1 MNNRKIKVWPFIA
14 GTMFAG
20 VMFTT
25 MGLIIEVVGLDMLP
39 IKYLGLA
46 GLAVAFL
53 LFLIFGFFF
62 LIPNAAKNIVKYVAR
77 TVGVLLAISLVLVD
91 AVGIQMVNKFEETMQ
106 NVVENTK
113 PKEDDT
119 EEVVKVEEFIIGV
132 YVLAED
138 KAKTLEDIKRY
149 DFGYSFSYDRKNV
162 EKAINLI
169 ENELDRSLKL
179 EEYHD
184 IFYMVDQLLAE
195 EVDAFILSNSYL
207 DIIMEQEGYEDILS
221 EIKCIYEC
229 KVTSETQIVERDET
243 EETFDITKDP
253 FVVYIS
259 GHDVSFAAV
268 RANSDVNILAAVNP
282 ETKQILLINTPRDY
296 YVPISMS
303 KVGEKDK
310 LTHCGIYGV
319 ECSMDTLSDFYDVDI
334 NYYAQ
339 FNFTGFK
346 RLIDAVGGI
355 SVYSEISF
363 YSTNEGIY
371 FEQGINHLN
380 GEQALAFVRERK
392 QFSGGDRMRGVHQ
405 MAVIKGVIEK
415 MSSGSLL
422 MNYAGVLDSMGGY
435 FRCGFTQEE
444 IAALV
449 KMQLNDLAEW
459 NIKSF
464 SVTGSGDFNTS
475 YSLPNL
481 ETYVM
486 VPDEIS
492 VGHAK
497 KLVDMVY
504 SGKTIEDDDLTY
516 LGNQ

>member
-113 PKEDDT
+113 PKEDNT

-319 ECSMDTLSDFYDVDI
+319 ECSMDTLSEFYDVDI

-516 LGNQ
+516 LGN

>member
-1 MNNRKIKVWPFIA
+1 MNNRKIKVWPIIA
-14 GTMFAG
+14 ASMFAG
-20 VMFTT
+20 VMFAT
-25 MGLIIEVVGLDMLP
+25 MGLIIKVVGLNILP
-39 IKYLGLA
+39 VKYLGLA

-53 LFLIFGFFF
+53 LFLILCFFF
-62 LIPNAAKNIVKYVAR
+62 LIPESAKSIVKYVVR
-77 TVGVLLAISLVLVD
+77 LIGVLLSISLVLVD
-91 AVGIQMVNKFEETMQ
+91 VVGIQMVNKFEETMH
-106 NVVENTK
+106 NVVENIK
-113 PKEDDT
+113 PDENNKD
-119 EEVVKVEEFIIGV
+119 EVVKVEEFIIGV

-138 KAKTLEDIKRY
+138 KAETLEDIKRY
-149 DFGYSFSYDRKNV
+149 EFGYSLAYDRNNIN
-162 EKAINLI
+162 KAINI
-169 ENELDRSLKL
+169 VENELDRNIKL
-179 EEYHD
+179 NEYND
-184 IFYMVDQLLAE
+184 IFYMVDRLLAE
-195 EVDAFILSNSYL
+195 ELDAFILSNSYL

-221 EIKCIYEC
+221 KIKCVYEC
-229 KVTSETQIVERDET
+229 KVTSETQVVERDET
-243 EETFDITKDP
+243 EDSFDVTKDP

-268 RANSDVNILAAVNP
+268 RANSDVNILAVVNP
-282 ETKQILLINTPRDY
+282 ETKQILLVNTPRDF
-296 YVPISMS
+296 YVPISLS
-303 KVGEKDK
+303 KEGERDK

-334 NYYAQ
+334 NYYTQ
-339 FNFTGFK
+339 FNFTGFT

-371 FEQGINHLN
+371 FEQGWNDLN
-380 GEQALAFVRERK
+380 GAQALAFVRERK
-392 QFSGGDRMRGVHQ
+392 QFYGGDRARGKHQ

-422 MNYAGVLDSMGGY
+422 LNYASVLDSMGGY

-464 SVTGSGDFNTS
+464 SVTGTGDYNTS
-475 YSLPNL
+475 YSLPGL

-486 VPDEIS
+486 MPDMAS
-492 VGHAK
+492 VKHAK
-497 KLVDMVY
+497 KLINMVY
-504 SGKTIEDDDLTY
+504 SNKTIEEDDLSY
-516 LGNQ
+516 Q

>member
-1 MNNRKIKVWPFIA
+1 MDNRKIKVWPIIA
-14 GTMFAG
+14 GI
-20 VMFTT
+20 MFTGVVFAT
-25 MGLIIEVVGLDMLP
+25 MGLIIKVVGLDMLP
-39 IKYLGLA
+39 MKYLGLA

-62 LIPNAAKNIVKYVAR
+62 LIPKAAKNIVKYVVR
-77 TVGVLLAISLVLVD
+77 TIGVLLSISLVLVD
-91 AVGIQMVNKFEETMQ
+91 VVGIQMVNKFEETMQ

-113 PKEDDT
+113 PSEENKD
-119 EEVVKVEEFIIGV
+119 EVVKVEEFIIGV

-138 KAKTLEDIKRY
+138 KAESLEDMKRY
-149 DFGYSFSYDRKNV
+149 EFGYSLSYDRTNIN
-162 EKAINLI
+162 KALSLI
-169 ENELDRSLKL
+169 ENELDRNLKVN
-179 EEYHD
+179 EFND
-184 IFYMVDQLLAE
+184 IFYMVDRLLSE
-195 EVDAFILSNSYL
+195 ELDAFVLSNSYL
-207 DIIMEQEGYEDILS
+207 NIIGEQEGYEDILS
-221 EIKCIYEC
+221 KIKCVYEC
-229 KVTSETQIVERDET
+229 KITSETQIVEREET
-243 EETFDITKDP
+243 EEAFDITKDP

-268 RANSDVNILAAVNP
+268 RANSDVNIIAVVNP
-282 ETKQILLINTPRDY
+282 ETKQILLVNTPRDF
-296 YVPISMS
+296 YVPISLS
-303 KVGEKDK
+303 TSGERDK

-319 ECSMDTLSDFYDVDI
+319 QCSMDTLADFYDVDI

-392 QFSGGDRMRGVHQ
+392 QFYGGDRVRGQHQ
-405 MAVIKGVIEK
+405 MQVITSVIEK

-459 NIKSF
+459 NIQSF
-464 SVTGSGDFNTS
+464 SVTGTGDYNTS
-475 YSLPNL
+475 YSLPGL

-486 VPDEIS
+486 VPDNAS
-492 VGHAK
+492 VKQAK
-497 KLVDMVY
+497 KLVHMIF
-504 SGKTIEDDDLTY
+504 SGKTIEEEDLEY
-516 LGNQ
+516 

>member
-1 MNNRKIKVWPFIA
+1 MNNRKIKEWPIIA
-14 GTMFAG
+14 GIIFAG
-20 VMFTT
+20 VVFAT
-25 MGLIIEVVGLDMLP
+25 MGLIVEVVGLDMLP
-39 IKYLGLA
+39 VKYLGLA

-62 LIPNAAKNIVKYVAR
+62 LVPNTAKNIVKYVVR
-77 TVGVLLAISLVLVD
+77 TIGVLLAISLLFVD
-91 AVGIQMVNKFEETMQ
+91 IVGVQMVHKFEETMQ

-113 PKEDDT
+113 PNEENT
-119 EEVVKVEEFIIGV
+119 EEIVKVEEFILGV

-138 KAKTLEDIKRY
+138 KAENLEDIKRY
-149 DFGYSFSYDRKNV
+149 TFGYSFSYDRKNV
-162 EKAINLI
+162 EKAINLV
-169 ENELDRSLKL
+169 ENELDRNLKL

-268 RANSDVNILAAVNP
+268 RANSDVNILVAVNP

-319 ECSMDTLSDFYDVDI
+319 ECSMDTLSEFYDVDI

-516 LGNQ
+516 LGN